1 MVMEFIQMM
10 DFWIVLPCHSDNK
23 EIIMA
28 YHFSFMQRGNVYG
41 DEQEVRLTQ
50 NLLTVALLRS
60 NQRFCP
66 YLQ

>member
-1 MVMEFIQMM
+1 
-10 DFWIVLPCHSDNK
+10 
-23 EIIMA
+23 MA

-50 NLLTVALLRS
+50 SLLTGAVLRS

-66 YLQ
+66 YLQQSILQVLY